1 MYLVGEFSLLWKFA
15 LTGDFLNKNTSST
28 QRQNWRLLSHQT
40 RIALSL
46 ETRSVGKLFNTPL
59 SRLAN
64 PCESQPCGCFTSLQ
78 VNPLTL
84 SSYDIPAEI

>member
-40 RIALSL
+40 RI
-46 ETRSVGKLFNTPL
+46 
-59 SRLAN
+59 
-64 PCESQPCGCFTSLQ
+64 
-78 VNPLTL
+78 
-84 SSYDIPAEI
+84 DPAILNEPRGSFCKEVI

>member
-40 RIALSL
+40 RIALAILNEPRDSFCR
-46 ETRSVGKLFNTPL
+46 EV
-59 SRLAN
+59 
-64 PCESQPCGCFTSLQ
+64 
-78 VNPLTL
+78 
-84 SSYDIPAEI
+84 I